1 MRKQSSFF
9 FKIISSFT
17 IIILILILSIY
28 VFSSYAIKKHY
39 ETTLTQNLINI
50 NKSLIFEI
58 QNYINDKDF
67 DNLNSFIK
75 DIGQQINTRITI
87 ISSQGLVL
95 ADSKGNPKLMENHRY
110 RPEIE
115 KALSGKTGI
124 SIRYSKTLKAKMLY
138 VAMPLL
144 ITNKTHYVIRTSLF
158 MGNIKKLRQDLSQK
172 ILIISFSVFLFAII
186 SAIILS
192 KSISNPIEK
201 LTTAAKRVSTG
212 DFNTKVFL
220 NRNDD
225 LNILAENFNDMT
237 EEIQNLFE
245 KTKKEKESL
254 NCVISSIDEALMVI
268 NLNGNVI
275 LTNDNIKKITDK
287 EMFNRPFWEIIRDE
301 KFENFIDKIKKEK
314 INFSEE
320 WFWKNK
326 YFLCSFGYADLNNE
340 IVILFHDI
348 TRQKEMEIIKKEFVS
363 NVSHELRTPLTAI
376 KGFVETLEEDEKE
389 KDKLYYLKIIDKHTN
404 RLITI
409 VKDLLILSNLE
420 ETETLQKESI
430 NLENLIKDQGKIF
443 EKKMIEKSL
452 NFNVNVDKELS
463 DFLGDRFRLEQMFI
477 NLIDNAIKY
486 TDHGKIDI
494 QVKNKNTDIQII
506 VRDTGIGIEKK
517 HYLRLFERFYVT
529 DKSRSRQSGGTG
541 LGLSIVKHI
550 VLLHGGSINVKSEIG
565 KGTKFIINLPKT

>member
-1 MRKQSSFF
+1 MKKQSSFF

-17 IIILILILSIY
+17 IIILILMLLIY
-28 VFSSYAIKKHY
+28 TFSSYIIKEHY

-50 NKSLIFEI
+50 NKSLIYEI
-58 QNYINDKDF
+58 QDYINNKDF
-67 DNLNSFIK
+67 DNLDSFIK

-87 ISSQGLVL
+87 ISPQGLVL
-95 ADSKGNPKLMENHRY
+95 ADSEENPKLMENHRY

-115 KALSGKTGI
+115 KAFSGKTER
-124 SIRYSKTLKAKMLY
+124 SIRYSRTLKTEMLY
-138 VAMPLL
+138 VATPLL
-144 ITNKTHYVIRTSLF
+144 INNKIPYVIRTSLF
-158 MGNIKKLRQDLSQK
+158 MDNVKKLMHDLSRK
-172 ILIISFSVFLFAII
+172 ILIISSFVFLFSII

-192 KSISNPIEK
+192 KNISNPIEK
-201 LTTAAKRVSTG
+201 LITAAKQVSAG

-225 LNILAENFNDMT
+225 INILAESFNEMT
-237 EEIQNLFE
+237 EEIQNSFE

-254 NCVISSIDEALMVI
+254 NCIISSIDEALLVI
-268 NLNGNVI
+268 NLDGNII

-287 EMFNRPFWEIIRDE
+287 EMSNRPFWEIIRDE
-301 KFENFIDKIKKEK
+301 KFEKFVNKIKKEK

-326 YFLCSFGYADLNNE
+326 YFLCSFGYASLKNE

-348 TRQKEMEIIKKEFVS
+348 TKKKEMEIIKKEFVS

-376 KGFVETLEEDEKE
+376 KGFVETLKEDENE

-409 VKDLLILSNLE
+409 IKDLSILSNLE
-420 ETETLQKESI
+420 ETEILQKEPI
-430 NLENLIKDQGKIF
+430 NLRNLINDQMKIF
-443 EKKMIEKSL
+443 RKKMIEKSL
-452 NFNVNVDKELS
+452 NFNLNIDEGLS
-463 DFLGDRFRLEQMFI
+463 DFSGDRFRLEQMFI

-494 QVKNKNTDIQII
+494 QIKNKNT
-506 VRDTGIGIEKK
+506 GE
-517 HYLRLFERFYVT
+517 
-529 DKSRSRQSGGTG
+529 
-541 LGLSIVKHI
+541 
-550 VLLHGGSINVKSEIG
+550 INQ
-565 KGTKFIINLPKT
+565 N